1 MPKNKPSFFER
12 LTGTLQAEEE
22 IKKEESSQQSSR
34 PSFVS
39 NFNQSK
45 KIPLSSSDLK
55 TQGSKIPNQER
66 ENWLPEPEGQLAID
80 VYQTPSDIVIKST
93 IAGVAD
99 VDLDVSLTNDMVTIK
114 GRRQLEE
121 DIKADDYYYQ
131 ECYWGTFSRSIILP
145 TDVLADQAAA
155 VLKNGI
161 LTIRLP
167 KADRVRTQKIKVET
181 A

>member
-12 LTGTLQAEEE
+12 LTGTLQAEEKIGKQE
-22 IKKEESSQQSSR
+22 LSQQTPR
-34 PSFVS
+34 PLLNTSPS
-39 NFNQSK
+39 QDK
-45 KIPLSSSDLK
+45 KASSDLRP
-55 TQGSKIPNQER
+55 QGSKIPNQER

-99 VDLDVSLTNDMVTIK
+99 VDLDVSITNDMVTIK
-114 GRRQLEE
+114 GRRQLE
-121 DIKADDYYYQ
+121 DDVKTDDYYYQ
-131 ECYWGTFSRSIILP
+131 ECYWGPFSRSIILP

-167 KADRVRTQKIKVET
+167 KADRVRTQKIRIET